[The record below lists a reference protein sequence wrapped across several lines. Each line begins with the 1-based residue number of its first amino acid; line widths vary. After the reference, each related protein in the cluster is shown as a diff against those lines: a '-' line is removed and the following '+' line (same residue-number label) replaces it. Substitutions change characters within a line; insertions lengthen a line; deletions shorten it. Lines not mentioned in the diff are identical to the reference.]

1 MRPVVIIVIIIII
14 TTLKAV
20 LSALA
25 YTVQRK
31 SYNMVAENKA
41 QVVLNHDN
49 GIIIKA
55 RLHYAHIC
63 AHCKRP
69 FILFKINQSS
79 AVG

>member
-1 MRPVVIIVIIIII
+1 VSAVQADANIIII

-31 SYNMVAENKA
+31 SYNVVAENKA

-49 GIIIKA
+49 GIIVKA